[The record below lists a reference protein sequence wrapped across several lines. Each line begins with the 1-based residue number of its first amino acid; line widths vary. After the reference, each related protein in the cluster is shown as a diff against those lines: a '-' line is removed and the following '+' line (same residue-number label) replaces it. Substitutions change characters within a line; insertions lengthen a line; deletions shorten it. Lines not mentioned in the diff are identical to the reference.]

1 VAFAREKN
9 IYWYSTLGPES
20 RLYKKIVNNFIRIIT
35 FNKYSADSYDYLDWS
50 TRFALKRAKEII
62 AVSDFTKK
70 EILDIYGDYEK
81 KIKVVYNGYNSSLYG
96 KIDNKEKIKEVL
108 NKYGI
113 EEPYLFYV
121 GRLEKKK
128 NTPFLIDAYALL
140 KEYNKE
146 IKEKLVL
153 AGNASFGY
161 DEVEYTIRE
170 YGLEDDVI
178 VTGWVDEE
186 DMPYLYNGA
195 SAFVFPSKHEGFGI
209 PLLQAMACE
218 APIVCSD
225 IPVLKEIAED
235 SAFYFNPN
243 KREDLADKIKIIL
256 KDDKKR
262 REYIEKGKKRVR
274 NFSWEKCAKDTL
286 DVLNEIK

>member
-1 VAFAREKN
+1 
-9 IYWYSTLGPES
+9 
-20 RLYKKIVNNFIRIIT
+20 
-35 FNKYSADSYDYLDWS
+35 
-50 TRFALKRAKEII
+50 
-62 AVSDFTKK
+62 
-70 EILDIYGDYEK
+70 
-81 KIKVVYNGYNSSLYG
+81 
-96 KIDNKEKIKEVL
+96 
-108 NKYGI
+108 
-113 EEPYLFYV
+113 
-121 GRLEKKK
+121 LEKKK

-178 VTGWVDEE
+178 VTGWVDEA

-218 APIVCSD
+218 APIVCSN
-225 IPVLKEIAED
+225 IPVLREIAKD
-235 SAFYFNPN
+235 SALYFDPN
-243 KREDLADKIKIIL
+243 KRDDLVDKIKIML
-256 KDDKKR
+256 KDEKKR
-262 REYIEKGKKRVR
+262 KEYIEKGKKRVK

-286 DVLNEIK
+286 HVLNKMK